1 MLTKLTLESA
11 VVLAEELERRK
22 LGIVPDQNTPVEE
35 LFEASTP
42 VDDKIPQTEEAIV
55 SSLESMAMSPIE
67 TTPETHDNV
76 LDTITETVS
85 GLMNRRLN
93 LAKNFINPLIGRYT
107 DAISKHMETYVPEQM
122 EVNEIDFGD
131 FYTHPLVRNVFQ
143 GYAIK
148 GVDPV
153 SGFKGIAFNE
163 DNNYHLDALKTGSEF
178 IDKKLN
184 AILEERGQEWYR
196 DLANR
201 YFTQGEDFV
210 ITKPEV
216 SEGYREVADA
226 NLVAHMLARHFYNRD
241 EPIVN
246 MDKAEQDGKLLDI
259 LGRTSQNIN
268 NLCNMHDDYCKREVV
283 VENRIAKESI
293 NVFAP
298 MYRKFIEK
306 GGNNMMLAGYVK
318 TKGPRLGIESIM
330 LSKEEFENIHD
341 KDISQKVRQVRSETV
356 RLVRLGALNALP
368 EIVKLIPQEV
378 INTIDGLQGPGID
391 AQSELYR
398 RGQEYINNNNVDTL
412 NDIYSYASNVIT
424 LGLLPELELYRFYST
439 MEKFLKPAMGGLKLT
454 PKQAAYYACLEEVIQ
469 YFLSQVSL
477 SSVK

>member
-1 MLTKLTLESA
+1 
-11 VVLAEELERRK
+11 
-22 LGIVPDQNTPVEE
+22 
-35 LFEASTP
+35 
-42 VDDKIPQTEEAIV
+42 
-55 SSLESMAMSPIE
+55 
-67 TTPETHDNV
+67 
-76 LDTITETVS
+76 
-85 GLMNRRLN
+85 
-93 LAKNFINPLIGRYT
+93 
-107 DAISKHMETYVPEQM
+107 
-122 EVNEIDFGD
+122 
-131 FYTHPLVRNVFQ
+131 
-143 GYAIK
+143 
-148 GVDPV
+148 
-153 SGFKGIAFNE
+153 
-163 DNNYHLDALKTGSEF
+163 
-178 IDKKLN
+178 
-184 AILEERGQEWYR
+184 
-196 DLANR
+196 
-201 YFTQGEDFV
+201 
-210 ITKPEV
+210 
-216 SEGYREVADA
+216 
-226 NLVAHMLARHFYNRD
+226 
-241 EPIVN
+241 
-246 MDKAEQDGKLLDI
+246 
-259 LGRTSQNIN
+259 
-268 NLCNMHDDYCKREVV
+268 MHDDYCKREVV

-330 LSKEEFENIHD
+330 LSKEEFENVHD
-341 KDISQKVRQVRSETV
+341 KDVSQKVRQVRSETV

-368 EIVKLIPQEV
+368 EIVKLVPQEV

-398 RGQEYINNNNVDTL
+398 RGQEYINNNNVDAL